1 MRRILATIALAWT
14 TFALQA
20 QPNEKLFPAP
30 YVISENQELPRTQF
44 MSYRNQKDAL
54 EDNYE
59 ASQNYVSL
67 QGEWYFKQFNSEAA
81 LPREITQGGDVLEHY
96 VADWKK
102 ASVPALRHWGG
113 INVEVY
119 VNKLNVP
126 FDLFDKAH
134 FLHLGAVN
142 GKVTVYVNGNKV
154 GFSQRDFQSPVE
166 FDITKYTAEG
176 TNWVVLVV
184 SRETPAY
191 AVEGEPKDSGV
202 LGDIYLF
209 AQPKIRIR
217 DYTVSTT
224 LDPTYTN
231 GLLETALLLKTQL
244 LNPHTVTVYYD
255 LYDPQGKLVNS
266 AFRDIQVGLKEED
279 TVRFT
284 ASIPNVTK
292 WNAETPE
299 LYTLLYR
306 VKREGRFTEYMAR
319 KVGFRM
325 IEIKGNELQVN
336 GQTVKIHGGGI
347 DPYLFQF
354 SFETGLLLKENNLKE
369 ELIKLKRL
377 GINALDIWRGQDDF
391 YQLCNELG
399 FYVFDIANVGNLRT
413 NKYEVPLNIGNS
425 PAWRE
430 VILERVNTQYERN
443 KNHVSVIAWELGRAS
458 WNGYNMYQA
467 YLLLKKKD
475 MGRPIAYSGANLEW
489 NTDIFLPS
497 SVERSLKDI
506 PLAQRPVIW
515 KMCNKK
521 EYWQNPGVQ
530 GGFIN
535 MHIEGSPE
543 IFKEYYQAVVIT
555 AVDPAKGVYRF
566 ENRLQYTDLE
576 QFTVEYELKQP
587 GGKKAIKKGIIN
599 VSAAPGESMEV
610 TVPGVG
616 SVGQKGRTLTFTV
629 GNIAQKQF

>member
-1 MRRILATIALAWT
+1 MRRILATVALASAAFT
-14 TFALQA
+14 LQA

-44 MSYRNQKDAL
+44 MSYRNQKDAM
-54 EDNYE
+54 EDRYE
-59 ASQNYVSL
+59 ASQNYVSM
-67 QGEWYFKQFNSEAA
+67 QGEWYFKQFGSEAS
-81 LPREITQGGDVLEHY
+81 LPREITQSGDVLERY

-102 ASVPALRHWGG
+102 ASVPGFNEWVASKSEV
-113 INVEVY
+113 NVEVY
-119 VNKLNVP
+119 ITKLNIP

-142 GKVTVYVNGNKV
+142 GKVTAYVNGNKV

-184 SRETPAY
+184 SRETLAY
-191 AVEGEPKDSGV
+191 AVEGGPITSGIP
-202 LGDIYLF
+202 GDVYLF

-217 DYTVSTT
+217 DYTVRTT

-266 AFRDIQVGLKEED
+266 AFRDVQVGLKEED

-299 LYTLLYR
+299 LYTILYR
-306 VKREGRFTEYMAR
+306 VKREGRFTEYVAR
-319 KVGFRM
+319 KVGFRV
-325 IEIKGNELQVN
+325 IEINGNELRVN
-336 GQTVKIHGGGI
+336 GQPVKIKGWVA
-347 DPYLFQF
+347 PALANKRQTREYLQP
-354 SFETGLLLKENNLKE
+354 LLIEMKQS
-369 ELIKLKRL
+369 
-377 GINALDIWRGQDDF
+377 GINALHAYSAFQEVF
-391 YQLCNELG
+391 YQLCDELG
-399 FYVFDIANVGNLRT
+399 LYVWDTPNT
-413 NKYEVPLNIGNS
+413 PYENHVNPI
-425 PAWRE
+425 WKD
-430 VILERVNTQYERN
+430 VILARVNTLYERN
-443 KNHVSVIAWELGRAS
+443 KNHPSVILWNLGLGNY
-458 WNGYNMYQA
+458 NGYNMYQA
-467 YLLLKKKD
+467 NLLLKSKD
-475 MGRPIAYSGANLEW
+475 PGRPIAYLGANLEW
-489 NTDIFLPS
+489 NTDVYMTNTS
-497 SVERSLKDI
+497 EQKLKNI
-506 PLAQRPVIW
+506 PLADRPVLWISDGEEATP
-515 KMCNKK
+515 KG
-521 EYWQNPGVQ
+521 PGIQ
-530 GGFIN
+530 GGFV
-535 MHIEGSPE
+535 
-543 IFKEYYQAVVIT
+543 FKDKAPAVEYVVPPALQDEYASVVIT
-555 AVDPAKGVYRF
+555 PVDQAKGVYRF